1 LLHPAPEQ
9 VDLIGRADLGCRE
22 RAEVGQVNIDLILTF
37 RKWHEGGAFLGGLE
51 WEPILFYFL
60 KKNKKKTTRSKIF
73 CEGKWERGGSLLF
86 ALENELSVR
95 GQDGDMVLVNKA
107 KQPGI
112 PLRDSPSRHI
122 GQWYSQSFLSQLLH
136 LWSPRDCGGREP
148 LDVGDGDLLKP
159 STKDVDLALWGGQII
174 TLRILW
180 RSHICQVDLNF
191 MVRVGLGDNLLGSLK
206 RVTAPAT
213 TTPPTTKSQFS
224 DHQRPFPPGEK
235 ERKKGGL
242 TGCA

>member
-1 LLHPAPEQ
+1 
-9 VDLIGRADLGCRE
+9 
-22 RAEVGQVNIDLILTF
+22 
-37 RKWHEGGAFLGGLE
+37 
-51 WEPILFYFL
+51 
-60 KKNKKKTTRSKIF
+60 
-73 CEGKWERGGSLLF
+73 
-86 ALENELSVR
+86 
-95 GQDGDMVLVNKA
+95 MVLVNKA

-180 RSHICQVDLNF
+180 GSHICQVDLNF

-213 TTPPTTKSQFS
+213 TTPTTTKIPILGSS
-224 DHQRPFPPGEK
+224 EAFPPSR
-235 ERKKGGL
+235 ERKKEGGTHRL
-242 TGCA
+242 CMMRIWLPREPRMGWWSLSTRQKILMAANSGGKKNRG